1 RRADDPDREVQGLG
15 RAEPRRQEALDAVGR
30 RGADLEGLVEEAE
43 EDDSEQRRDRELE
56 GAKSAAAQLDE
67 AEGDE
72 AGHHAGDEERDVEEQ
87 VEPERRAEELGD
99 VGGHRDDLGLY
110 PHSPGRP
117 ARVVRPEALGK
128 VAVGDDPELGRQV
141 LDQHGHQVRRE
152 HHPEQEVAEAGAARD
167 VGGEVARIY
176 VGDRGDER
184 GAEHHQRRAQPA
196 AAEEGLERGDPR
208 FARLDREGLGG
219 GHAASTRIALAS
231 TEPSTWILRPT
242 RTNSGPSKG
251 CRSTSSSLVPGTIP
265 RLPRK
270 RSMSGSES
278 EMRTNVATSP
288 GSSSTSACDDVSA
301 SSSSRLGIGSPCGS
315 TVGLPSLAAIS
326 ASSSSES

>member
-1 RRADDPDREVQGLG
+1 MEEFRCDGEHAHVDQPGEAEGDDHVEALEAEHAGSLGVVVNRHAALRERGVEVDGVRHHGRADDPDREVEGLG
-15 RAEPRRQEALDAVGR
+15 RAELRRQEALDAVGR

-56 GAKSAAAQLDE
+56 RAKSAATQLEE

-141 LDQHGHQVRRE
+141 LD
-152 HHPEQEVAEAGAARD
+152 
-167 VGGEVARIY
+167 
-176 VGDRGDER
+176 
-184 GAEHHQRRAQPA
+184 
-196 AAEEGLERGDPR
+196 
-208 FARLDREGLGG
+208 
-219 GHAASTRIALAS
+219 
-231 TEPSTWILRPT
+231 
-242 RTNSGPSKG
+242 
-251 CRSTSSSLVPGTIP
+251 
-265 RLPRK
+265 
-270 RSMSGSES
+270 
-278 EMRTNVATSP
+278 
-288 GSSSTSACDDVSA
+288 
-301 SSSSRLGIGSPCGS
+301 
-315 TVGLPSLAAIS
+315 
-326 ASSSSES
+326 